1 MNAQARGIS
10 TWLVI
15 FISLLFFAWVE
26 VARAV
31 IPDPGGGGGDPPP
44 VWLDHWSFNDT
55 TNWHCDHGHSPMSF
69 TNLDT
74 SFLGNWTALSLDN
87 TNAAWL
93 RYKVVDDDGT
103 NHIKVDRGSVMFWFA
118 PYWSGTNAGG
128 SGPGQWARLIEVGE
142 YTTNASYGWWSLFTD
157 PEGVNLYF
165 CAQTNGAGTTFL
177 SAPIEWT
184 TNRWHLIALNYS
196 ATNSVLYL
204 DGMVATNGTGVTVWP
219 GPDVLANGFTIGSDA
234 TGVAQARGMI
244 DDLVTYAAPQS
255 DGAIATEFIL
265 GSFPYYMNPANF
277 ANLMS
282 SAGSSASYGPTFN
295 AITGRGWLSN
305 PVTNSVGC
313 VESSSVWL
321 TNVSATSAGNSM
333 NLTFTIVG
341 GTNGALYDVFASSI
355 LFTADST
362 NSWAW
367 MGQGY
372 HCTTYTLTNLPTT
385 AAYVLLGT
393 PRDSDFDG
401 LTDAYE
407 NLVSKTDP
415 NNPDTDGDGLLD
427 GWEVL
432 WGLNLKGS
440 DASKSNNYFYDA
452 GGWLRTI
459 SGMTTATFGLDAEG
473 NVQ

>member
-1 MNAQARGIS
+1 MNTRAHCLS
-10 TWLVI
+10 TWLRVV
-15 FISLLFFAWVE
+15 FLLLILTQTRV
-26 VARAV
+26 VRAV
-31 IPDPGGGGGDPPP
+31 VPDPGGSGDPTP
-44 VWLDHWSFNDT
+44 VWLDHWSFSDT
-55 TNWHCDHGHSPMSF
+55 NNWLCDHDHAPMSF

-74 SFLGNWTALSLDN
+74 SFLGNWAALSVDS

-118 PYWSGTNAGG
+118 PYWSGTNTGG
-128 SGPGQWARLIEVGE
+128 TGPGQWARLIEVGE

-204 DGMVATNGTGVTVWP
+204 DSMVATNGAGVTVWP

-265 GSFPYYMNPANF
+265 GSLPYYMNPANF
-277 ANLMS
+277 ANLMA
-282 SAGSSASYGPTFN
+282 SAPFTNSFIPSFN
-295 AITGRGWLSN
+295 AITGAGYLGYVTNTADCLSN
-305 PVTNSVGC
+305 NM
-313 VESSSVWL
+313 VWL
-321 TNVSATSAGNSM
+321 TNVVATASAGNTM
-333 NLTFTIVG
+333 TVEFDIAG
-341 GTNGALYDVFASSI
+341 GFDGFIYDVFANSI
-355 LFTADST
+355 LLSASST
-362 NSWAW
+362 NRWAW
-367 MGQGY
+367 MGQGP
-372 HCTTYTLTNLPTT
+372 HCRRYRLTNLPAT
-385 AAYVLLGT
+385 AAYLVLGQPQDL
-393 PRDSDFDG
+393 DADG
-401 LTDAYE
+401 LTDAFE

-415 NNPDTDGDGLLD
+415 TNPDSDGDGLSDLD
-427 GWEVL
+427 EWLHGTPPRTP
-432 WGLNLKGS
+432 GS
-440 DASKSNNYFYDA
+440 APSLGS
-452 GGWLRTI
+452 
-459 SGMTTATFGLDAEG
+459 
-473 NVQ
+473 VVCCPVP